1 MFFSTHKKEKKKKN
15 LCSFLFIYLF
25 IIFRENDSRLYHSIS
40 CYTIK
45 KKRKEEHSSNQMVS
59 SFSFAT
65 LARTRAT
72 QVKCIIKKRKKK
84 RKNNNNNN
92 KNKGYTNK
100 LFTNHL
106 NILQNPC
113 HFQITHPIRK
123 NNLFRQ
129 FHLIQLVTHKLMFF
143 SYKENIMIKIS

>member
-1 MFFSTHKKEKKKKN
+1 MNLFTIAYVLLYSQKKKKKN
-15 LCSFLFIYLF
+15 LCYVIYLF
-25 IIFRENDSRLYHSIS
+25 LILENDSRFYHSIS

-72 QVKCIIKKRKKK
+72 QVKCIIKKKK
-84 RKNNNNNN
+84 KNNNNNN
-92 KNKGYTNK
+92 NKGYTNK

-113 HFQITHPIRK
+113 HFQKTHPIRK

>member
-1 MFFSTHKKEKKKKN
+1 M
-15 LCSFLFIYLF
+15 LFIF
-25 IIFRENDSRLYHSIS
+25 NFRENDSRLYHSIS
-40 CYTIK
+40 CYTI

-72 QVKCIIKKRKKK
+72 QVKCILKKK
-84 RKNNNNNN
+84 KK
-92 KNKGYTNK
+92 KNKGYTSK
-100 LFTNHL
+100 LFTNQL

-113 HFQITHPIRK
+113 HFQKTHPIQK

-129 FHLIQLVTHKLMFF
+129 FQLIQLVTHKLMFF
-143 SYKENIMIKIS
+143 SYKKNIMIKIS